1 MRTAVALCFLALTLA
16 ACGTTPKDSAKGFKG
31 DQRTVADTVEGLESA
46 ARKND
51 AGKVCTQLLAQSLLA
66 ALKKQG
72 TNCST
77 AVKEAFKD
85 ADSVDITVKTVTIA
99 AAKATAKVT
108 SGTGSNAKGDTLA
121 LVKVGTGWRISSLA
135 G

>member
-1 MRTAVALCFLALTLA
+1 MRSAVALCFLALTLG

-31 DQRTVADTVEGLESA
+31 DQRTVANTVEGLETA

-51 AGKVCTQLLAQSLLA
+51 ADKVCTQLLAQSLLA
-66 ALKKQG
+66 ALKQQG

-85 ADSVDITVKTVTIA
+85 ADSVDITVKSVTIA

-108 SGTGSNAKGDTLA
+108 SGTGSNAKDDTLA